1 MNASSHHAWANCKRS
16 FDYPQLFE
24 IKMTDMDVDAPAPSK
39 KEAKDDGK
47 QRFEVKKVWSCLS
60 HTLASLTDK
69 SLSGMLYLFGHGV
82 RCLSL
87 KH

>member
-1 MNASSHHAWANCKRS
+1 
-16 FDYPQLFE
+16 
-24 IKMTDMDVDAPAPSK
+24 MTDMDVDAPAPSK

-60 HTLASLTDK
+60 HSLASPTDDK
-69 SLSGMLYLFGHGV
+69 WLSGMLYLFGHGV

-87 KH
+87 TLIEALEYFNRYRRR